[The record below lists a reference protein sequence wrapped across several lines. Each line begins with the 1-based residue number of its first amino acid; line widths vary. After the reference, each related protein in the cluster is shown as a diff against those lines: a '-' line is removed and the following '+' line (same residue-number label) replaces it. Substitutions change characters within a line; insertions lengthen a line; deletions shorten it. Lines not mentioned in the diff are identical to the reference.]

1 LSRMTCR
8 TTGDSYRT
16 WVIVGNMVSTKEVVL
31 MKNFTKK
38 LALLLVFAMV
48 LGVVTPTSVAKAA
61 DGDFTFNYD
70 EMYFT
75 VEKSGNA
82 LADFEYTQYVPKTD
96 TAPTEKEAKEIKD
109 KDWIV
114 IDSELNGSN
123 GQADMSWF
131 NKKKDSY
138 VIVKYTDNGTTKYA
152 ISGKIKAQAAAL
164 KVAFVNKN
172 AASATNKLPA
182 YTATDVVGSAEAG
195 YLLFY
200 KAGATKGTFVV
211 VTPGAVSFRYDNGHK
226 FYEAS
231 DLNTKLAKYLAKGAT
246 LLFSEAKAG
255 ANPNNTTWATAE
267 TKYKYA
273 AQKSAPT
280 VKVGIDHLV
289 PLKLGQQYRIVNAS
303 NNKHSDWTLV
313 DEFHTTESGGK
324 KKVNKVY
331 LEQLIVSGGGIEAG
345 TFANADK
352 TLKASAIAGGN
363 VKLQVRTAA
372 TAKGVASKTYSF
384 VVSEAAIKNDIASTA
399 SIKYAVAYDKSKGI
413 TVKNVTKDNIE
424 YCLSTTT
431 SAVALSNKWKA
442 VKAEKEATIKATEIK
457 DTKKNVEYKYILV
470 RVAGDKKAG
479 ILSSDFKSVEINNNN
494 LGYNEQTIS
503 GVAETTLAGNDKVKY
518 SVTTAGAVTVKV
530 TVANVSE
537 DAISAK
543 IPVTVSNMVKPDI
556 KKWDKKGSAKG
567 YTIAL
572 PEYKTNTITFEF
584 KVEKGQTE
592 GNSGEYKVKVEGLD
606 FVFKVEVTK

>member
-1 LSRMTCR
+1 
-8 TTGDSYRT
+8 
-16 WVIVGNMVSTKEVVL
+16 MVSTKEVVL

-48 LGVVTPTSVAKAA
+48 LGVATPTSVARAA
-61 DGDFTFNYD
+61 AGDFTFNYD

-75 VEKSGNA
+75 VGADSGVQK
-82 LADFEYTQYVPKTD
+82 DFEYTQYIPKTD
-96 TAPTEKEAKEIKD
+96 AAPTEKEAKEIKD
-109 KDWIV
+109 KDWIA
-114 IDSELNGSN
+114 IDSELNGN
-123 GQADMSWF
+123 DGQADMSWF

-138 VIVKYTDNGTTKYA
+138 VIVRVYANGAYTYY
-152 ISGKIKAQAAAL
+152 ISGKIKAQTPAI

-182 YTATDVVGSAEAG
+182 YTATDVVGSTEAG

-200 KAGATKGTFVV
+200 KQGATKNTFVV

-231 DLNTKLAKYLAKGAT
+231 DLNAKLAKYLAKGAT

-273 AQKSAPT
+273 AQKTAPN
-280 VKVGIDHLV
+280 VKLGIDHLV
-289 PLKLGQQYRIVNAS
+289 PLKSGQEYRIVDAS
-303 NNKHSDWTLV
+303 NTSKKSEWMSV
-313 DEFHTTESGGK
+313 DDNHATEKDGK

-331 LEQLIVSGGGIEAG
+331 LEQLIVSGSAMSA
-345 TFANADK
+345 FANTDK
-352 TLKASAIAGGN
+352 TLKASAVAGGN

-372 TAKGVASKTYSF
+372 SAKGVASRVYST
-384 VVSEAAIKNDIASTA
+384 VVTQKAIDTNTASTA
-399 SIKYAVAYDKSKGI
+399 SIEYAVAYDKTKGI
-413 TVKNVTKDNIE
+413 KVKNVTKDDIE

-431 SAVALSNKWKA
+431 SAVALSNKWKS
-442 VKAEKEATIKATEIK
+442 VKAEKEATIKTADLK
-457 DTKKNVEYKYILV
+457 DTKANVEYKYILV
-470 RVAGDKKAG
+470 RKIGDKKAG
-479 ILSSDFKSVEINNNN
+479 MLSSDFRYLEINDTN
-494 LGYNEQTIS
+494 LKYKAQSINAPIGEQSGTGY
-503 GVAETTLAGNDKVKY
+503 KY
-518 SVTTAGAVTVKV
+518 TVTTAGAVTVKV
-530 TVANVSE
+530 
-537 DAISAK
+537 
-543 IPVTVSNMVKPDI
+543 PVETVSADAVSGKIEVEVVNMVNPDI

-567 YTIAL
+567 YTIDV
-572 PEYKTNTITFEF
+572 PEFKKSDNKIVFEF

-592 GNSGEYKVKVEGLD
+592 GNSGDYKVKVEGLE